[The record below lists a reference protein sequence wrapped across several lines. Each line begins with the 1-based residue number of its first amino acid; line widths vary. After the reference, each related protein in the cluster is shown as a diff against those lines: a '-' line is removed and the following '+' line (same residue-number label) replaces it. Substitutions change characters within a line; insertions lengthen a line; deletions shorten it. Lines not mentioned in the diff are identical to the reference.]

1 MNKNILIIG
10 PSRSSKTTLS
20 RKISKEYG
28 YNVINLDDIICA
40 FEKLPVCSISHDG
53 NDIEVAK
60 NFSKFLRQYLIELSE
75 GANFYNGIRYVIE
88 GTHIDFNEIMS
99 LLNQDKYKEKYD
111 VIGLLYNDI
120 NEEELYNNIKKY
132 DNEDEW
138 TYYLTSEDLR
148 GSVRYFIKR
157 NKYFND
163 KFLEYG
169 IKTYDVSKNR
179 EEVLSLICNE
189 LFKNIRI

>member
-1 MNKNILIIG
+1 
-10 PSRSSKTTLS
+10 
-20 RKISKEYG
+20 
-28 YNVINLDDIICA
+28 
-40 FEKLPVCSISHDG
+40 
-53 NDIEVAK
+53 
-60 NFSKFLRQYLIELSE
+60 
-75 GANFYNGIRYVIE
+75 
-88 GTHIDFNEIMS
+88 MS

-138 TYYLTSEDLR
+138 TYYLTLEDLR

-179 EEVLSLICNE
+179 EEVLNLICND

>member
-1 MNKNILIIG
+1 MDKNILIIG
-10 PSRSSKTTLS
+10 PSRSGKTTLA
-20 RKISKEYG
+20 RKISKKYG

-40 FEKLPVCSISHDG
+40 FEELPVCSISHDG

-60 NFSKFLRQYLIELSE
+60 NFSKFLKRYLIELSE
-75 GANFYNGIRYVIE
+75 GANFYNGIKYVIE

-99 LLNQDKYKEKYD
+99 LLNQDKYKEKYV

-138 TYYLTSEDLR
+138 TYYLTLEDLR

-163 KFLEYG
+163 KFIEYG
-169 IKTYDVSKNR
+169 IKTYDVSNNR
-179 EEVLSLICNE
+179 EEVLDLICNE
-189 LFKNIRI
+189 LFKNIRV